1 MIISRSV
8 LLKIRNVSKKLQK
21 KSEHK
26 FCVQKRVPEI
36 VPFMR

>member
-1 MIISRSV
+1 MQR
-8 LLKIRNVSKKLQK
+8 